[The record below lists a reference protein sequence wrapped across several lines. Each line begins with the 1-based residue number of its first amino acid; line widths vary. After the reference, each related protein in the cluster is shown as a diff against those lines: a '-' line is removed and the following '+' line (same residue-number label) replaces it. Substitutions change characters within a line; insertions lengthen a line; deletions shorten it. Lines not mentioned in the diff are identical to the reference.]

1 MTKFKVGDKVKIV
14 ENSSY
19 SVNKVGEIGVVTY
32 VDENTCFVEVVKGR
46 KGRYY
51 IHSDLELVT
60 EPKFYEEVVTR
71 KVVLNRDYVTTNLP
85 SGSEFVTSGS
95 SECVTICSGTIAICS
110 GTVAI
115 FNDDIP
121 AIISHLQ
128 QWYDAVQLE
137 KSNEPL

>member
-1 MTKFKVGDKVKIV
+1 MTEFKVGDKVKIV

-32 VDENTCFVEVVKGR
+32 VDEIDCFVEVVKGR
-46 KGRYY
+46 TGCY
-51 IHSDLELVT
+51 HVFSDLELVT

-71 KVVLNRDYVTTNLP
+71 KVVLNRDYITTDLP
-85 SGSEFVTSGS
+85 SGDEFVTSGGS
-95 SECVTICSGTIAICS
+95 VCVNIVSTRALRNS
-110 GTVAI
+110 
-115 FNDDIP
+115 DIP
-121 AIISHLQ
+121 AVIEHLQ